1 MVSLDYAE
9 SMTHQDVPLSDV
21 PLPALL
27 RHARSAY
34 GSAMRGAL
42 EQAGYSD
49 IPKNGLYVI
58 GGLALG
64 AGDIPLAVLI
74 RDLRISK
81 QAAGQ
86 LVDALVSRGYLDR
99 TVDEQDR
106 RRLVVTLTE
115 RGRAAAATQ
124 AAARERVD
132 AALLAKVGQQCVE
145 QTRLALA
152 ALAEMASWEPSA
164 TEDA

>member
-1 MVSLDYAE
+1 MVEHIERAE
-9 SMTHQDVPLSDV
+9 I

-27 RHARSAY
+27 RHARTAY
-34 GSAMRGAL
+34 GLAMRTAL
-42 EQAGYSD
+42 EAAGYD
-49 IPKNGLYVI
+49 DVPKNGLYVI

-64 AGDIPLAVLI
+64 AGDVPLAALI

-86 LVDALVSRGYLDR
+86 LVDTLVNRGYLAR
-99 TVDEQDR
+99 SVDEQDR
-106 RRLVVTLTE
+106 RRLVVTLTD

-132 AALLAKVGQQCVE
+132 AALLAKVGPQCVE
-145 QTRLALA
+145 QTRVALV
-152 ALAEMASWEPSA
+152 ALTEMAGWGEVPA
-164 TEDA
+164 EDDT

>member
-1 MVSLDYAE
+1 
-9 SMTHQDVPLSDV
+9 MTNPNVQLSDI

-27 RHARSAY
+27 RHARTAY

-42 EQAGYSD
+42 DNAGYND

-74 RDLRISK
+74 RDLGISK

-86 LVDALVSRGYLDR
+86 LVDALVSRGYLER
-99 TVDEQDR
+99 TVDERDR

-132 AALLAKVGQQCVE
+132 AALRAKVGQQCVE
-145 QTRLALA
+145 QTRVALA
-152 ALAEMASWEPSA
+152 ALAAMAGWGEPA
-164 TEDA
+164 AAEA

>member
-1 MVSLDYAE
+1 MVEQTDWP
-9 SMTHQDVPLSDV
+9 QI

-34 GSAMRGAL
+34 GSAMRRAL
-42 EQAGYSD
+42 EDAGYDD

-58 GGLALG
+58 GGLAIG
-64 AGDIPLAVLI
+64 AGDVPLASLI

-86 LVDALVSRGYLDR
+86 LVDTLVNRGYLAR
-99 TVDEQDR
+99 TIDEQDR
-106 RRLVVTLTE
+106 RRLIVTLTD

-124 AAARERVD
+124 TTARERVD
-132 AALLAKVGQQCVE
+132 AELLAKVGLECVE
-145 QTRLALA
+145 HTRIALA
-152 ALAEMASWEPSA
+152 ALTEMASWGESA
-164 TEDA
+164 ADEET

>member
-1 MVSLDYAE
+1 MVELDPKLAAI
-9 SMTHQDVPLSDV
+9 

-27 RHARSAY
+27 RHARYAY
-34 GSAMRGAL
+34 GSAMRRAL
-42 EQAGYSD
+42 EEAGYND

-64 AGDIPLAVLI
+64 AGDVPLAVLI

-86 LVDALVSRGYLDR
+86 LVDALVSRGYLAR
-99 TVDEQDR
+99 AVDEQDR

-115 RGRAAAATQ
+115 RGRSAAATQ
-124 AAARERVD
+124 TAACERVD
-132 AALLAKVGQQCVE
+132 AALLAKVGPECV
-145 QTRLALA
+145 QHARVALA
-152 ALAEMASWEPSA
+152 ALTEMAAWDEPAA
-164 TEDA
+164 TEETPEGN

>member
-1 MVSLDYAE
+1 MAPQMDL
-9 SMTHQDVPLSDV
+9 PDV

-27 RHARSAY
+27 RHARTAY
-34 GSAMRGAL
+34 GLAMRKAL
-42 EQAGYSD
+42 EGAGYDD

-64 AGDIPLAVLI
+64 AGDVPLAALI

-86 LVDALVSRGYLDR
+86 LVDTLVNRGYLAR
-99 TVDEQDR
+99 NVDEQDR
-106 RRLVVTLTE
+106 RRLVVSLTD

-132 AALLAKVGQQCVE
+132 AQLLAKVGAKCIE
-145 QTRLALA
+145 HTRLTLA
-152 ALAEMASWEPSA
+152 ALTEMAGWDE
-164 TEDA
+164 T

>member
-1 MVSLDYAE
+1 
-9 SMTHQDVPLSDV
+9 MTYPDVQLSAV

-42 EQAGYSD
+42 EHAGYHD

-64 AGDIPLAVLI
+64 AGDIPLAALI

-99 TVDEQDR
+99 TIDEQDR

-124 AAARERVD
+124 TAARERVD
-132 AALLAKVGQQCVE
+132 AALLAKVGRQCIE
-145 QTRLALA
+145 QTRVALA
-152 ALAEMASWEPSA
+152 ALAEMASWEPPA
-164 TEDA
+164 TEEA

>member
-1 MVSLDYAE
+1 VTDHDPELA
-9 SMTHQDVPLSDV
+9 TV

-27 RHARSAY
+27 RHARVAY
-34 GSAMRGAL
+34 GSAMRRGL
-42 EQAGYSD
+42 EDAGYGD

-64 AGDIPLAVLI
+64 EGDVPLAVLI

-86 LVDALVSRGYLDR
+86 LVDTLVNRGYLAR
-99 TVDEQDR
+99 AVDEQDR
-106 RRLVVTLTE
+106 RRLVVTLTD

-124 AAARERVD
+124 KAARERVD
-132 AALLAKVGQQCVE
+132 AALLAKVGSDCIQ
-145 QTRLALA
+145 QTRVTLA
-152 ALAEMASWEPSA
+152 ALAGMAGWGEAAA
-164 TEDA
+164 TEET